1 MGRKNYR
8 EEGVGG
14 IAVPFDSVPSWVR
27 RLSEEIGAREWI
39 CTYGTPRA
47 LFDWQ
52 EEEQRRYE
60 ERIKRR
66 REREKERQKRLKEKR
81 KARRREPW
89 RKRGRPNWWR
99 DRNVRRDPRD
109 ENR

>member
-8 EEGVGG
+8 EEGVGE

-60 ERIKRR
+60 ERL
-66 REREKERQKRLKEKR
+66 RERRKRERERQKRLKGERQRNRKRKRRNYWKEKR
-81 KARRREPW
+81 V
-89 RKRGRPNWWR
+89 GS
-99 DRNVRRDPRD
+99 DS
-109 ENR
+109 

>member
-8 EEGVGG
+8 EEGVGE

-27 RLSEEIGAREWI
+27 KLAAEIDSRGWI
-39 CTYGTPRA
+39 YTYGTPGA

-60 ERIKRR
+60 ERL
-66 REREKERQKRLKEKR
+66 RERRKRERERQKRLKEERER
-81 KARRREPW
+81 KARRRRRSYW
-89 RKRGRPNWWR
+89 RN
-99 DRNVRRDPRD
+99 RNARRDPRD
-109 ENR
+109 GDR

>member
-8 EEGVGG
+8 EEGVGE

-39 CTYGTPRA
+39 YTYGTPRA

-60 ERIKRR
+60 ERL
-66 REREKERQKRLKEKR
+66 RERRKRERERQKRLKGERQRNRKRKRRNYWKEKR
-81 KARRREPW
+81 V
-89 RKRGRPNWWR
+89 GS
-99 DRNVRRDPRD
+99 DS
-109 ENR
+109 

>member
-8 EEGVGG
+8 EEGVGE

-60 ERIKRR
+60 ERL
-66 REREKERQKRLKEKR
+66 RERRKRERERQKRLKGERER
-81 KARRREPW
+81 KARRRRRSYW
-89 RKRGRPNWWR
+89 RN
-99 DRNVRRDPRD
+99 RNARRDPRD
-109 ENR
+109 GDR